1 MSRHIP
7 LEGNFN
13 LRDLGGYAT
22 ADGHTVKFG
31 CLFRSDEL
39 HALTDADLAVIADL
53 GVRVV
58 FDLRNDNERQLRPN
72 RELPD
77 VELHLRE
84 TPPND
89 AGTGTHTFEQQIEL
103 GLLPVPDDEEF
114 GQVYVA
120 LLTYLAPEL
129 RRVAQLALDAVDRPL
144 LFHCAAGKDR
154 TGLATA
160 MLLGILGVSDDTILD
175 DYELTTKYFTPK
187 RFAVLGDLIA
197 RSPHEPDHIRTHLS
211 ARRRVMEIA
220 LTHLHATWGDFDTYA
235 IETLGVEKEVP
246 GRLRAALLSA

>member
-1 MSRHIP
+1 VTHIP

-13 LRDLGGYAT
+13 LRDLGGYASEL
-22 ADGHTVKFG
+22 GGTVKRG

-39 HALTDADLAVIADL
+39 HALTEADLEVIAGL

-58 FDLRNDNERQLRPN
+58 FDLRNDLERELRPN
-72 RELPD
+72 RELRD
-77 VELHLRE
+77 VEVHLRE

-129 RRVAQLALDAVDRPL
+129 RRVTELAADAVDRPL

-154 TGLATA
+154 TGLASA
-160 MLLGILGVSDDTILD
+160 LLLGILGVPDDTILD
-175 DYELTTKYFTPK
+175 DYELTTKYFTEK
-187 RFAVLGDLIA
+187 RFEALADLIE
-197 RSPHEPDHIRTHLS
+197 RSPLDPDHIRTHLS
-211 ARRRVMEIA
+211 ARRPVLAKA
-220 LTHLHATWGDFDTYA
+220 LAHIRDTWGDYDTFA
-235 IETLGVEKEVP
+235 TDALGVDPE
-246 GRLRAALLSA
+246 LLVLFREGLLL

>member
-1 MSRHIP
+1 LTRHIP

-13 LRDLGGYAT
+13 LRDIGGYGT
-22 ADGHTVKFG
+22 VDRRTVKTG

-39 HALTDADLAVIADL
+39 HALTDADLDVIADL

-77 VELHLRE
+77 VDVHLRE

-89 AGTGTHTFEQQIEL
+89 GGTGTHTFEQQIEL
-103 GLLPVPDDEEF
+103 GLLPEPDDQEF

-129 RRVAQLALDAVDRPL
+129 RRVAQLAADAVERPL
-144 LFHCAAGKDR
+144 LYHCAAGKDR

-160 MLLGILGVSDDTILD
+160 MLLGILGVADDTILD

-187 RFAVLGDLIA
+187 RFDALADIIE
-197 RSPHEPDHIRTHLS
+197 RSPLEPDHIRLHLS

-220 LTHLHATWGDFDTYA
+220 LAYVHDTWGTFDRYA
-235 IETLGVEKEVP
+235 LEALGVAGDVP
-246 GRLRAALLSA
+246 DRLRANLLA